1 MQPQTG
7 AILRTIASNRF
18 VTGVTGIDGEL
29 WHGTSEG
36 DESELRRV
44 DPRTGEVLESLKMP
58 PGVDVSGSNPM
69 AAISFLRR
77 RTERE
82 DQSDPPAPTSL
93 RSQRLETSSDL
104 A

>member
-1 MQPQTG
+1 
-7 AILRTIASNRF
+7 
-18 VTGVTGIDGEL
+18 
-29 WHGTSEG
+29 
-36 DESELRRV
+36 
-44 DPRTGEVLESLKMP
+44 
-58 PGVDVSGSNPM
+58 M

-93 RSQRLETSSDL
+93 RSQRLETLSDL